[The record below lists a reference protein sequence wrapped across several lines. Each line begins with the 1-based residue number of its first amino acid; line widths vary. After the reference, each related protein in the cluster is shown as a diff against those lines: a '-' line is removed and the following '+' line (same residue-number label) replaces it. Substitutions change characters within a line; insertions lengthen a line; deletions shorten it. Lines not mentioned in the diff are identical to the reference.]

1 MRAVMKSK
9 WGLALIGL
17 LLLATFGWVVA
28 TQGPLAPIKITV
40 AKPDTGTLAT
50 SVFGIGTVVAQRSYV
65 LGPISPSRIAEV
77 LVDVGDRVQ
86 AGQLLAQME
95 AVDLDQRVES
105 ARLVAERAEHVVR
118 AAQASLVESKSRH
131 KLAQADL
138 LRYEQMR
145 KDGHVS
151 EQDIL
156 NKRYE
161 VDATRAAVDASF
173 ANLQAARDDRGRALS
188 DADGVRELREQLR
201 LSSPVDGI
209 VTARHAEPG
218 TTMVAGQSI
227 IEVIDPTS
235 LWVSARIDQ
244 RQAGSIRV
252 DQRAEVILRSAPN
265 SPQPARVA
273 RLDWVSDPV
282 TEERSVNLSFSQTP
296 INVPV
301 GELVE
306 VTIWTEEIENARWI
320 PTAAR
325 RRVEQQEG
333 VWVLNDESI
342 TFRPVRFGV
351 TTLDGRIQILDGLL
365 QNEQVVVH
373 TQQTLAVGANIKVVS
388 SLLSPA
394 Q

>member
-1 MRAVMKSK
+1 MQAVMKSK

-17 LLLATFGWVVA
+17 LILITFGWVVA
-28 TQGPLAPIKITV
+28 TEGPLAPIKITV
-40 AKPDTGTLAT
+40 AKPVTGTLGT

-65 LGPISPSRIAEV
+65 LGPTTPGRIAEV
-77 LVDVGDRVQ
+77 RVDVGDRVQ

-95 AVDLDQRVES
+95 AVDLHQRVES
-105 ARLVAERAEHVVR
+105 ARLAAERAEHTER
-118 AAQASLVESKSRH
+118 AAQASLTESRSRF
-131 KLAQADL
+131 KLAQAEL
-138 LRYEQMR
+138 RRYEQMR

-161 VDATRAAVDASF
+161 VDATRAAVDGSF
-173 ANLQAARDDRGRALS
+173 ANLQAAHDDRERALS

-201 LSSPVDGI
+201 LTSPVDGI

-227 IEVIDPTS
+227 VEVIDPAS

-252 DQRAEVILRSAPN
+252 DQRAEVVLRSAPN
-265 SPQPARVA
+265 SPQPAKVA
-273 RLDWVSDPV
+273 RLDWVSDPI
-282 TEERSVNLSFSQTP
+282 TEERSVNLRFDQP
-296 INVPV
+296 PVNVPV

-320 PTAAR
+320 PAAAR
-325 RRVEQQEG
+325 RRVAQQEG

-342 TFRPVRFGV
+342 TFRAVRFGA
-351 TTLDGRIQILDGLL
+351 TTLDGRVQISDGLL
-365 QNEQVVVH
+365 QDEQVVVH
-373 TQQTLAVGANIKVVS
+373 SEQALAVGANIKVVS
-388 SLLSPA
+388 SLISVK
-394 Q
+394 

>member
-1 MRAVMKSK
+1 MQAVIKSR
-9 WGLALIGL
+9 WRLALIGL
-17 LLLATFGWVVA
+17 LIFATFGWVVA
-28 TQGPLAPIKITV
+28 TQGPLAPIKVTITT
-40 AKPDTGTLAT
+40 PDTGTLTT
-50 SVFGIGTVVAQRSYV
+50 SVFGIGTVEARRSYV
-65 LGPISPSRIAEV
+65 LGPTTPSRIAEV

-105 ARLVAERAEHVVR
+105 ARLAAERAEHAIR
-118 AAQASLVESKSRH
+118 AAQASLAESKSRH

-156 NKRYE
+156 NKRHE
-161 VDATRAAVDASF
+161 VNATGAAVDASF
-173 ANLQAARDDRGRALS
+173 ANLQAARHDRERALS
-188 DADGVRELREQLR
+188 DADGVRKLREQLR
-201 LSSPVDGI
+201 LTSPVDGI

-218 TTMVAGQSI
+218 TTMVAGQPI

-265 SPQPARVA
+265 SPQPARVT

-296 INVPV
+296 GSVPV

-320 PTAAR
+320 PAAAR
-325 RRVEQQEG
+325 RRVEQQDG

-342 TFRPVRFGV
+342 TFRVMRFGV
-351 TTLDGRIQILDGLL
+351 STLDGRVQIIDGLL

-373 TQQTLAVGANIKVVS
+373 TQQALTEGANIKVVS
-388 SLLSPA
+388 SLISPT

>member
-1 MRAVMKSK
+1 MQAVMKSK

-17 LLLATFGWVVA
+17 MIIAIFGWVVA
-28 TQGPLAPIKITV
+28 TQGPLAPIKVTV
-40 AKPDTGTLAT
+40 AKPESGTLTT
-50 SVFGIGTVVAQRSYV
+50 SVFGIGTVQAQRRYL
-65 LGPISPSRIAEV
+65 LGPTTPGRIAEV
-77 LVDVGDRVQ
+77 LVDVGDRVE

-95 AVDLDQRVES
+95 AVDLDQRVKS
-105 ARLVAERAEHVVR
+105 ARLAAERAEHAVR
-118 AAQASLVESKSRH
+118 ATQATLSESRSRH

-138 LRYEQMR
+138 LRYERMR

-173 ANLQAARDDRGRALS
+173 ANLQASRDDRERALS
-188 DADGVRELREQLR
+188 DADGVHEQREQLR
-201 LSSPVDGI
+201 ITSPVDGI

-227 IEVIDPTS
+227 IEVIDQTS

-252 DQRAEVILRSAPN
+252 DQRAEVVLRSAPN
-265 SPQPARVA
+265 SPQPAKVA

-282 TEERSVNLSFSQTP
+282 TEERSVHLSFSQTP

-306 VTIWTEEIENARWI
+306 VTIWTEEIEKARWI

-325 RRVEQQEG
+325 RRVEQQKG
-333 VWVLNDESI
+333 VWVLNDKSI
-342 TFRPVRFGV
+342 TFRAVRFGV
-351 TTLDGRIQILDGLL
+351 STLDGRIQIVEGLL
-365 QNEQVVVH
+365 QSEQVVVH
-373 TQQTLAVGANIKVVS
+373 SQQTLTTGANIKVVS
-388 SLLSPA
+388 SLIPA
-394 Q
+394 SR

>member
-1 MRAVMKSK
+1 MQAVMKSK

-17 LLLATFGWVVA
+17 LIFGTFGWVVA

-40 AKPDTGTLAT
+40 AKPVTGTLGT

-65 LGPISPSRIAEV
+65 LGPTTPGRIAEV

-105 ARLVAERAEHVVR
+105 ARLAAERAEHAVR
-118 AAQASLVESKSRH
+118 AAQASLTESKSRH

-173 ANLQAARDDRGRALS
+173 ANLQAAHHDRERALS

-252 DQRAEVILRSAPN
+252 DQRAEVVLRSAPN
-265 SPQPARVA
+265 SPQPAKVA
-273 RLDWVSDPV
+273 RIDWVSDPV
-282 TEERSVNLSFSQTP
+282 TEERSINLRFSQIP

-306 VTIWTEEIENARWI
+306 VTIWTEEIESARWI

-333 VWVLNDESI
+333 VWVLNDENI
-342 TFRPVRFGV
+342 TFRPVQFGV
-351 TTLDGRIQILDGLL
+351 TTLDGRVQIIDGLL
-365 QNEQVVVH
+365 QSEQVVVH
-373 TQQTLAVGANIKVVS
+373 SQQALAVGTNIRVVS
-388 SLLSPA
+388 SLISPSR
-394 Q
+394 